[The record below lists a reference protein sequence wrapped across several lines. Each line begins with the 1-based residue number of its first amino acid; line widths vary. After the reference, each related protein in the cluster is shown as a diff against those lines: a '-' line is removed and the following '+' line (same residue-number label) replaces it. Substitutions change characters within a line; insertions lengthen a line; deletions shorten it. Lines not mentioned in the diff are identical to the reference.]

1 MGASSRQDL
10 PSNFALKLHAL
21 LCRPYLKGRDWYD
34 FNWYIKRQVA
44 PNLPHLEAA
53 LNQYG
58 PWSGQ
63 NPSVTAQWVG
73 ARLDEKINTIDWTAA
88 AADVERFLGPAE
100 RQSLKLWSA
109 RFFMS
114 KAAQLFSA
122 H

>member
-1 MGASSRQDL
+1 LAGEEA
-10 PSNFALKLHAL
+10 
-21 LCRPYLKGRDWYD
+21 
-34 FNWYIKRQVA
+34 QVA

-63 NPSVTAQWVG
+63 NPPVTAQWVG
-73 ARLDEKINTIDWTAA
+73 ARLQEKINTIDWNAA

-114 KAAQLFSA
+114 KAVQLFSA